1 MSKLKTFR
9 LILFSYREAQHP
21 PARALSAMA
30 MMRAMAQSNTG
41 VVAELEAVNGTC
53 SHHQGLQFILD
64 SSAPCQTVLRGWC
77 HKPSAH
83 STDSGSFEWGSWLPP
98 TPGRGWRNL

>member
-21 PARALSAMA
+21 PARALLAMA
-30 MMRAMAQSNTG
+30 VMRAMAQSDTG

-64 SSAPCQTVLRGWC
+64 SSAPCQIVKKEKVMKLALLLLLCARR
-77 HKPSAH
+77 KLFIRF
-83 STDSGSFEWGSWLPP
+83 FE
-98 TPGRGWRNL
+98 T

>member
-21 PARALSAMA
+21 PARSAMA
-30 MMRAMAQSNTG
+30 MMRAMAQGNTG
-41 VVAELEAVNGTC
+41 VVSELEAVNGTL

-64 SSAPCQTVLRGWC
+64 SSAPV
-77 HKPSAH
+77 KP
-83 STDSGSFEWGSWLPP
+83 LPREIAKP
-98 TPGRGWRNL
+98 DIES